1 MNQQSFVLWGT
12 AHSLYTGKLR
22 SYLRKK
28 GLAFVERNPS
38 DPAFGQ
44 RIVPTVR
51 HLVVPVL
58 EAPQG
63 EVLQDSTAIIE
74 WLEARYPEPAM
85 VPPGAVQSVV
95 AHLLDGFGCEAL
107 LPAAM
112 HYRWSYREQQ
122 EVFLAAEFGRAVYA
136 GPDRALQR
144 QAGAQLMQY
153 FNSFLPTLGVQ
164 PETVPVIEAAWLEFI
179 DALDAHLQ
187 QWPYLLGGRPSIA
200 DFGLMAPLYAHLGR
214 DPVPAALMKNRAPNV
229 YRWTERMNSPGWQDP
244 EFAAVA
250 PEWPA
255 DDAVPAS
262 LEPVLEVMFRDWAPE
277 LEANAAC
284 YAAWID
290 AEPDRPSG
298 TPVSLAN
305 ERKVHPTLGPI
316 EYRWRGVPVRRASS
330 PHGLW
335 HFELAALRARGLQG
349 ADRDRL
355 DALLARTGGERALG
369 VRLPRPLAIQ
379 DYLLVLG

>member
-1 MNQQSFVLWGT
+1 MNQGTFILWGT

-38 DPAFGQ
+38 DPEFGK

-51 HLVVPVL
+51 HMVVPVL
-58 EAPQG
+58 ETPQG
-63 EVLQDSTAIIE
+63 EVLQDTTAIIE
-74 WLEARYPEPAM
+74 CLEARHPEPAM
-85 VPPGAVQSVV
+85 VPPGAVQAVV

-107 LPAAM
+107 LPVAM
-112 HYRWSYREQQ
+112 HYRWSYRAEQ
-122 EVFLAAEFGRAVYA
+122 EGFLAAEFGRAVYA

-144 QAGAQLMQY
+144 QAGAQMMQY
-153 FNSFLPTLGVQ
+153 FSSFLPTLGIH
-164 PETVPVIEAAWLEFI
+164 PETVPVFEAACLEFL
-179 DALDAHLQ
+179 DALDVHLQ

-214 DPVPAALMKNRAPNV
+214 DPVPASLMKNRAPNV

-244 EFAAVA
+244 EFVAVV

-255 DDAVPAS
+255 GDAIPPS
-262 LEPVLEVMFRDWAPE
+262 LEPLVELVFRDWTPE

-284 YAAWID
+284 YAAWVD
-290 AEPDRPSG
+290 AERGRPAG
-298 TPVSLAN
+298 TPVTARN
-305 ERKVHPTLGPI
+305 ERKIHPSLGPI
-316 EYRWRGVPVRRASS
+316 EYDWRGARVRRSS
-330 PHGLW
+330 APHGLW
-335 HFELAALRARGLQG
+335 HFERAAALARGLRG
-349 ADRDRL
+349 TDRDRL
-355 DALLARTGGERALG
+355 EALLARTGGARAMGLEL
-369 VRLPRPLAIQ
+369 RRPLVRE